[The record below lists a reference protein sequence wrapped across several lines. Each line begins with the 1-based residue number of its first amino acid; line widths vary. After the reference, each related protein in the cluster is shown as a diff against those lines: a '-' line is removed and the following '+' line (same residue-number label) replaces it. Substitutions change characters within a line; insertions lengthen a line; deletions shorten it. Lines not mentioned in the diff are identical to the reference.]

1 MINVLEVLKQHCA
14 MNVLEVF
21 LFDAA
26 AGTKKYYVPAAG
38 TGTYL
43 LLMVLVPY
51 CTELPRRVQA
61 VLVLLLC
68 NNYCM
73 CSMYDSSCY
82 NVLTCF
88 CSTVLLSFMYYVLVL
103 VAAQLLTTSLRRT
116 VYHHST
122 RVQYDV

>member
-68 NNYCM
+68 M
-73 CSMYDSSCY
+73 
-82 NVLTCF
+82 
-88 CSTVLLSFMYYVLVL
+88 
-103 VAAQLLTTSLRRT
+103 
-116 VYHHST
+116 
-122 RVQYDV
+122 